1 MWLGDAS
8 RPGTRKARPLLYLD
22 VDGVL
27 NPEAPQPGF
36 AEHAVGRLTVRINPD
51 HGERLRDLSARY
63 DLVWATTWE
72 EHANEYIGPLLGLPH
87 LPYVEI
93 SAYVPQ
99 AGDPRTPLLQLPRM
113 RKWAPI
119 LRHADGR
126 PFAWV
131 DDVIPLTVRRQALPY
146 RRAVRLVSVRP
157 DEGLTRR
164 HLDGLQRWAARLER
178 RGYRAG
184 GRSRSKDGTPE

>member
-1 MWLGDAS
+1 MPLGTAP
-8 RPGTRKARPLLYLD
+8 RPGSRKGRPLLYLD

-27 NPEAPQPGF
+27 NPEAPLEGF
-36 AEHAVGRLTVRINPD
+36 AEHAIGRLTVRINPD
-51 HGERLRDLSARY
+51 HGTWLRDLSAHY

-72 EHANEYIGPLLGLPH
+72 EHANEYIAPLLDLPPLPH
-87 LPYVEI
+87 VAI
-93 SAYVPQ
+93 SAYEPQ
-99 AGDPRTPLLQLPRM
+99 DGDPRTPLLQLPRM

-146 RRAVRLVSVRP
+146 RRGLRLVRVRP
-157 DEGLTRR
+157 EEGLTRR
-164 HLDGLQRWAARLER
+164 HVDGLRRWAGRLER
-178 RGYRAG
+178 R
-184 GRSRSKDGTPE
+184 

>member
-1 MWLGDAS
+1 MP
-8 RPGTRKARPLLYLD
+8 RPGSRGARPLLYLD

-27 NPEAPQPGF
+27 NPEAPVAGF
-36 AEHAVGRLTVRINPD
+36 AEHAVGRLTVRINPA
-51 HGERLRDLSARY
+51 HAAWLRDLSVPY

-72 EHANEYIGPLLGLPH
+72 EHANRYIGPLLDLPRLPH
-87 LPYVEI
+87 VAI
-93 SAYVPQ
+93 SDYVPRP
-99 AGDPRTPLLQLPRM
+99 GDPRTPLLQLPRM

-146 RRAVRLVSVRP
+146 RRGLRLVPVRP
-157 DEGLTRR
+157 HEGLTRR
-164 HLDGLQRWAARLER
+164 HVDGLQRWAARLGR
-178 RGYRAG
+178 R
-184 GRSRSKDGTPE
+184 